1 MKPTIYDTWVK
12 DGELKEKLT
21 LIQGW
26 ARDGLILEQIAHN
39 LGVSRSVFF
48 KMKKKY
54 KDVAEAIKKG
64 KEVVDIEVENALL
77 KRAIGYD
84 YEEVKTYIQENSGK
98 VTKRKE
104 VTVKHIAGD
113 VTAQMFWLQ
122 NRKNDKWKD
131 RRYDNTAE
139 ITQEDKLKDFFDKL
153 ETAIKND

>member
-1 MKPTIYDTWVK
+1 MKPSIYDTWVK
-12 DGELKEKLT
+12 DGELQNKLT

-39 LGVSRSVFF
+39 LGISRSVFF

-54 KDVAEAIKKG
+54 KDVAEAIKNG
-64 KEVVDIEVENALL
+64 KEVIDIEVENALL

-84 YEEVKTYIQENSGK
+84 YEEVKTYIQENNGK
-98 VTKRKE
+98 ITKRKE
-104 VTVKHIAGD
+104 ITVKHIVGD

-122 NRKNDKWKD
+122 NRRNDKWKD
-131 RRYDNTAE
+131 RRYDNAAE

-153 ETAIKND
+153 ETAVKND

>member
-153 ETAIKND
+153 ETAVKND